1 MKTRIIHFK
10 KYFPVAVIALLMISC
25 ERDIEDLSPVSYQ
38 TNPEIF
44 IDGFSAGL
52 NYAAFGASVP
62 TAFDVDKE
70 VTYGSSAASM
80 KFEVPDAGDPRGAYA
95 GGAYFTETPRDL
107 SGYNALTFYAKA
119 TQAATLD
126 VVGFGNDLGDSRYQ
140 VTILGLDVNTN
151 WKKYIIPIPD
161 PSRLTAEKGMFFYS
175 EGPENERGYTFWI
188 DELKFEK
195 LGTIAHPEFSI
206 LNGEEQSE
214 TSFIGVTKN
223 INGLSASFNLPTGV
237 DQKIFL
243 SPAYFSFQTS
253 DNTIATISPMG
264 VVNVVGGPGTADIT
278 ASVGNVA
285 ATGMLNIQSVGAFD
299 NAPIPDKD
307 PEDVISIFSDA
318 YSNVPVN
325 YYNGY
330 WEPYQTTLS
339 ADFEVGGD
347 HVLHYTNFN
356 FVGVEFSSPTID
368 ATAMT
373 HLYMDIYLPNT
384 LGATAEFKIEL
395 VNQGTEGSAV
405 YTKNIAVEESQQWI
419 SLDIAFDDFNG
430 LADRSRLT
438 QIIFVNANGSMS
450 SFYADNIYFYNDG
463 TPPPPPTEPT
473 TAAPVPTVNAADVIA
488 VFSDSYTTI
497 AGTELNPNWGQATVV
512 SQIQIEGN
520 NTLKYAGLNY
530 QGIQLGAAQNLSSMT
545 HLHID
550 FWTAN
555 STTLLVFLI
564 SPGPVETPYTLSV
577 PTTGWASIDIPLTA
591 FAPVNMGDVIQIK
604 FEGNGDIY
612 LDNIYFR
619 K

>member
-10 KYFPVAVIALLMISC
+10 KYIPLTVLALLMISC

-38 TNPEIF
+38 SNPEIF

-95 GGAYFTETPRDL
+95 GGAFFTESPRDL
-107 SGYNALTFYAKA
+107 SGYNALTFFAKA
-119 TQAATLD
+119 TQAATID
-126 VVGFGNDLGDSRYQ
+126 VVGFGNDLGESRFQ
-140 VTILGLDVNTN
+140 VTIQGLAINTN

-188 DELKFEK
+188 DDLKFEK

-264 VVNVVGGPGTADIT
+264 IVSVVGGPGTADIT
-278 ASVGNVA
+278 ATVVNVA

-307 PEDVISIFSDA
+307 QENVISIFSDA
-318 YSNVPVN
+318 YNNVPVN

-330 WEPYQTTLS
+330 WEPYQ
-339 ADFEVGGD
+339 
-347 HVLHYTNFN
+347 
-356 FVGVEFSSPTID
+356 I
-368 ATAMT
+368 
-373 HLYMDIYLPNT
+373 
-384 LGATAEFKIEL
+384 
-395 VNQGTEGSAV
+395 
-405 YTKNIAVEESQQWI
+405 
-419 SLDIAFDDFNG
+419 
-430 LADRSRLT
+430 
-438 QIIFVNANGSMS
+438 
-450 SFYADNIYFYNDG
+450 
-463 TPPPPPTEPT
+463 
-473 TAAPVPTVNAADVIA
+473 
-488 VFSDSYTTI
+488 
-497 AGTELNPNWGQATVV
+497 
-512 SQIQIEGN
+512 
-520 NTLKYAGLNY
+520 
-530 QGIQLGAAQNLSSMT
+530 
-545 HLHID
+545 
-550 FWTAN
+550 
-555 STTLLVFLI
+555 
-564 SPGPVETPYTLSV
+564 
-577 PTTGWASIDIPLTA
+577 
-591 FAPVNMGDVIQIK
+591 
-604 FEGNGDIY
+604 
-612 LDNIYFR
+612 
-619 K
+619 

>member
-10 KYFPVAVIALLMISC
+10 KYIPLTVLALLMISC

-38 TNPEIF
+38 SNPEIF

-95 GGAYFTETPRDL
+95 GGAFFTESPRDL
-107 SGYNALTFYAKA
+107 SGYNALTFFAKA
-119 TQAATLD
+119 TQAATID
-126 VVGFGNDLGDSRYQ
+126 VVGFGNDLGESRFQ
-140 VTILGLDVNTN
+140 VTIQGLAINTN

-188 DELKFEK
+188 DDLKFEK

-264 VVNVVGGPGTADIT
+264 IVSVVGGPGTADIT
-278 ASVGNVA
+278 ATVGNVA

-307 PEDVISIFSDA
+307 QENVISIFSDA
-318 YSNVPVN
+318 YNNVPVN

-356 FVGVEFSSPTID
+356 FVGIEFSSPTID

-373 HLYMDIYLPNT
+373 HFYMDIYLPNT
-384 LGATAEFKIEL
+384 LSAAAEFQIEL

-419 SLDIAFDDFNG
+419 SLNIAFDDFNG

-438 QIIFVNANGSMS
+438 QFIFVNANGSMS
-450 SFYADNIYFYNDG
+450 SFYADNIYLYNDG
-463 TPPPPPTEPT
+463 TPPPPPTEPAA
-473 TAAPVPTVNAADVIA
+473 AAPVPTVSAADVIA
-488 VFSDSYTTI
+488 VFSDSYNTI
-497 AGTELNPNWGQATVV
+497 AGTDLNPNWGQATVV
-512 SQIQIEGN
+512 SQIQIGGN

-530 QGIQLGAAQNLSSMT
+530 QGIQLGAAQNLSAMT
-545 HLHID
+545 HLHLD

-555 STTLLVFLI
+555 STTLTVFLI

-577 PTTGWASIDIPLTA
+577 PTTGWASIDIPLSA